1 MTKPVR
7 ALLIVVAALVLLLV
21 MRSLWSFLQPTE
33 SILQGHIEARE
44 FIVSSKVPGRIG
56 SVLVEKGQIVAV
68 DDLIF
73 TIVSPELDAKMQQAE
88 AGRDAVG
95 ALARQAEVGA
105 REQEIAIARE
115 QWEKSKVAEELFHN
129 TYLRIQSLYESGVVA
144 LQLRDEAHAQW
155 QAAKLTATSAA
166 AFYDM
171 VQEGT
176 REEIVDAARAE
187 LSMADAAVAE
197 VSAFQADTRIFS
209 WMTGEVSEIIMRPGE
224 IVPPGFPVVTLID
237 MSQAYAV
244 VAVREDQLPQ
254 FVSGAKVSADIPA
267 LGLTQQEFTV
277 RHVAVM
283 GDYATWRATDS
294 RQGYDMRTFEVELEP
309 VEELDNLRAGMSV
322 LVYLSAAVNP

>member
-1 MTKPVR
+1 MSKPLKAFV
-7 ALLIVVAALVLLLV
+7 VVATALVLLLV
-21 MRSLWSFLQPTE
+21 LRSIWSFFEPEET
-33 SILQGHIEARE
+33 ILQGHIEARE

-56 SVLVEKGQIVAV
+56 SVHVEKGQPISV

-105 REQEIAIARE
+105 REQEVAIARE

-129 TYLRIQSLYESGVVA
+129 TYLRIQSLYDSGVVA

-155 QAAKLTATSAA
+155 QAAQLTATSAA

-197 VSAFQADTRIFS
+197 VSAFQADTRIYS
-209 WMTGEVSEIIMRPGE
+209 WMQGEVSEVIMRPGE

-237 MSQAYAV
+237 MSTAYAV
-244 VAVREDQLPQ
+244 VAVREDQLSQ
-254 FVSGAKVSADIPA
+254 FVRGATVSADIPA
-267 LGLTQQEFTV
+267 LGLTRQEFSV
-277 RHVAVM
+277 SHVAVM

-309 VEELDNLRAGMSV
+309 VGELENLRAGMSV
-322 LVYLSAAVNP
+322 LVHLGVAKGQ